1 MIDWHKIKTVLLDMD
16 GTLLDLNFDN
26 FFWQEFVPMQFA
38 RKRGLNIEEAK
49 LHLARRYDA
58 VAGTLDWY
66 CVDYWTQ
73 TLNLD
78 ISILKEEIAPLIAIH
93 PHVADFLVSLRNAG
107 KRLILVTNAHHKS
120 LALKMKHTRLATHFD
135 LVVCAHEFGMPKED
149 TGFWGHLRE
158 LERFDPLSTLLIDDN
173 DTVLRSAHHYGIQYL
188 LSVNKPDT
196 QKAGKASS
204 DFQMIASFK
213 ELMPINR

>member
-1 MIDWHKIKTVLLDMD
+1 MD

-26 FFWQEFVPMQFA
+26 YFWQEFVPMQFA

-49 LHLARRYDA
+49 LYLAKRYNA

-78 ISILKEEIAPLIAIH
+78 ISILKEEIAHLIAVH
-93 PHVADFLVSLRNAG
+93 PHVADFLASLRYAG

-149 TGFWGHLRE
+149 IGFWGHLRE
-158 LERFDPLSTLLIDDN
+158 LEQFDPLSTLLIDDN
-173 DTVLRSAHHYGIQYL
+173 DTVLRSARHYGIQYL

-196 QKAGKASS
+196 QKTGKASS

-213 ELMPINR
+213 DLMPINQ